1 MVFLR
6 PHFSAMGN
14 VHRAPKKQPAWDCQ
28 YMEEKVGGWGEG
40 GYLKG
45 GYNVSLD
52 GVALCLFDEV

>member
-1 MVFLR
+1 
-6 PHFSAMGN
+6 MGN

-28 YMEEKVGGWGEG
+28 YMEESVGGWEKG